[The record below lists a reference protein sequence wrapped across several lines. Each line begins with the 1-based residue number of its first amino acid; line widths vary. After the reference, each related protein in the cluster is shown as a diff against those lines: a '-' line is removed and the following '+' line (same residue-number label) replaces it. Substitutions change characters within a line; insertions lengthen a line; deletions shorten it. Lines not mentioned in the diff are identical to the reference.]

1 MRRASQL
8 HNVMEHGLGSPVVMA
23 VLYMEVATRVG
34 LRLAPVL
41 LDGGEDFAHFV
52 WSTSRTDCRQC

>member
-23 VLYMEVATRVG
+23 VLYMEVAMRAG

-41 LDGGEDFAHFV
+41 LDDGVDPA
-52 WSTSRTDCRQC
+52 